1 MKVALLGKN
10 KLCLVNGSTS
20 KEDFGSGLAHQWDRC
35 NAIVTSWLM
44 SNVSKDLIT
53 GVLFSSNACTVWAAF
68 KERFD
73 EVNGSRLYYLHKEIF
88 TMTQG
93 MCSVSTYFTKL
104 RDLWAEYDSILPPP
118 SAAEYVEQLEYQRLL
133 QFLVG
138 LSDSF
143 EQARSQIILMPTLPS
158 INKVYAMV
166 VQDESRRM
174 ITGANYGNA
183 GIIEPTALFTTQSGN
198 KQRRNYRHLKDKCYK
213 IVGYPPDF
221 KPSGKANAALL
232 SEQSQTTQ
240 VPSQQTSNGIVP
252 AQFFTQDQYNQLL
265 QLLSKS
271 SVGDAS
277 AHMAG
282 ATKELL
288 HNKQSVG
295 STGQVQLPTGYS
307 ATISHMGECQITGGD
322 TLNDVL
328 CVPTFKFNLLSDLL
342 SGKAKGIG
350 KEEEGLYVLS
360 TSVGGK
366 LNRAFAATSGAG
378 GADLWH
384 KRIGHV
390 PMQVLRKIPS
400 LLNNTNFSCINQ
412 LSKSKSPYE
421 VLHGKQPSISHLRV
435 LGCICFATN
444 LIKHDKF
451 EPRAVRSILLGYAAH
466 QKGYRLLDLE
476 HKVFFISRDVV
487 FYEDVFLFQSLDTA
501 SPDFFLDSTPVPRQD
516 VITDPTL
523 MAVHI
528 HTMNLA
534 HNATPT
540 SVLDND
546 PTVVGSTIDVPVPN
560 YNLPTLGQDI
570 RRLGRVSKPPVWL

>member
-1 MKVALLGKN
+1 MKNVGRFCSVKKKTDAKHGGVKGK
-10 KLCLVNGSTS
+10 
-20 KEDFGSGLAHQWDRC
+20 
-35 NAIVTSWLM
+35 
-44 SNVSKDLIT
+44 
-53 GVLFSSNACTVWAAF
+53 VWAAF

-378 GADLWH
+378 
-384 KRIGHV
+384 
-390 PMQVLRKIPS
+390 
-400 LLNNTNFSCINQ
+400 
-412 LSKSKSPYE
+412 KSPYE